1 MSDTP
6 VGVKPTDTSTQKS
19 SNQGVPKAPVTN
31 NSAINSGPVAH
42 STPEKG
48 CIYFWGFK
56 KIRLRV

>member
-48 CIYFWGFK
+48 CIYFWG
-56 KIRLRV
+56 